1 MKQAS
6 PRFWHLRKPTQRVI
20 ESYCLSCY
28 KFVAASRSEFN
39 LKLVELA
46 HRTRCKPADE
56 KEFEAGETAL
66 GR

>member
-1 MKQAS
+1 M
-6 PRFWHLRKPTQRVI
+6 I

-46 HRTRCKPADE
+46 HRARCKPADE
-56 KEFEAGETAL
+56 KEFEGGAAL
-66 GR
+66 GH